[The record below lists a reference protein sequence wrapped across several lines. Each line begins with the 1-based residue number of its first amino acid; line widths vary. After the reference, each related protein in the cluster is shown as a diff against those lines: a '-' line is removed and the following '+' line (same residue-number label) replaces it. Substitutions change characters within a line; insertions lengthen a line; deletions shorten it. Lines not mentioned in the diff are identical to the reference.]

1 MFFLKRTGRRKRK
14 IMPFG
19 LVPRRLSAILPLP
32 ALLIFSGC
40 QKHTPS
46 ADVQASA
53 PGPVVKTSKVS
64 APAEADVYVDEA
76 RLAKPYAIIG
86 GTVRNVGPEKL
97 EKLSVEI
104 ELRKRDDGNLERRE
118 VAVEPSDLA
127 PGEQGKYTL
136 KVLSDEWSGS
146 RLVTLRSGAGPLGC
160 RLDRSRLPVTKV
172 VADAPRQ
179 KSRPN
184 GGGFINTP
192 DNPIKVP

>member
-1 MFFLKRTGRRKRK
+1 
-14 IMPFG
+14 MPFG
-19 LVPRRLSAILPLP
+19 LVPLRLSAILSLL

-46 ADVQASA
+46 ADAQASA

-64 APAEADVYVDEA
+64 TPAEADVYLDEA
-76 RLAKPYAIIG
+76 RLSKPYAIIG

-146 RLVTLRSGAGPLGC
+146 RLVTLRSGAGLREVAFNSLPGAK
-160 RLDRSRLPVTKV
+160 RPPEKPPVTKV

-184 GGGFINTP
+184 GGEFINTP
-192 DNPIKVP
+192 DNPVKVP